1 MDTECLRARHSEC
14 IDLASVQL
22 RRQLMDSGIPFT
34 EAEIAALPARF
45 VELLVSRLEMFR
57 QREVETRAAV
67 DKCRRET
74 EVEEMRFEQLREAT
88 ERVQGEKRIISSK
101 ISAAVSEYMREDKL
115 EKEKQRERHNEL
127 QEVFRQVEK
136 KEAEHRREIIEMER
150 LRKMLKKVTK

>member
-1 MDTECLRARHSEC
+1 
-14 IDLASVQL
+14 
-22 RRQLMDSGIPFT
+22 MDSGIPFT

-45 VELLVSRLEMFR
+45 VELLISRLEMFR